1 MNPNNMQM
9 NNKILNIK
17 CPQCR
22 AAFNYYS
29 SDFRPFCSERCRKI
43 DLGHW
48 FQESYVVPLKEAVN
62 ESLADDFKEETDDS
76 NTYENEYH

>member
-1 MNPNNMQM
+1 MVCCMND
-9 NNKILNIK
+9 KILNIK
-17 CPQCR
+17 CPQCQTQ
-22 AAFNYYS
+22 FNYYS

-62 ESLADDFKEETDDS
+62 ASATDDDFKEETDDS
-76 NTYENEYH
+76 NSYQDEYH